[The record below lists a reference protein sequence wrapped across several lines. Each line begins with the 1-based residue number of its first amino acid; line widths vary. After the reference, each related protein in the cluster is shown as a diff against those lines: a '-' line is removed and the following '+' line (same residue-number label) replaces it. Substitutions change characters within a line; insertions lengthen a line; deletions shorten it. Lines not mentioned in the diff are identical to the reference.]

1 MARRKI
7 SLIGAGQIGGV
18 QAQLIAQRQ
27 LADVVLL
34 DVVEG
39 VPQGKA
45 LDIAHALAGFASD
58 TQIVGT
64 QDYKDTADSD
74 LYIVTAGLPRKPG
87 MSRDDLLSTNLQIIR
102 DVAEGIR
109 SNSPSATVIVIS
121 NPLDAMVW
129 AMKELTGFPKERV
142 FGQAGVL
149 DSARFRYFVAREL
162 GVSVRDVVAMVLGGH
177 GDSMVPLPRF
187 CSVAGVPLRSL
198 MDDSSIDAI
207 VKRVQGAGGEVV
219 GLLKTGSA
227 FVSPAQASIEMAEAV
242 LLDQKRVLPCAAY
255 LEGEYGASGIYMGVP
270 VLLGAG
276 GVERIFELELDA
288 EERARLD
295 ESIGQVKTL
304 LAGIK
309 L

>member
-1 MARRKI
+1 MTTTDTRDTTAT
-7 SLIGAGQIGGV
+7 V
-18 QAQLIAQRQ
+18 DQAER
-27 LADVVLL
+27 LADAGCEIVRITAPSITDAENLSPIADELHRRGVRVPLVADIHFTPQAAMLAVEHVEKVRINPGNYADRKRFEQRDYTDAEYRTELERIAERFVPLVL
-34 DVVEG
+34 
-39 VPQGKA
+39 
-45 LDIAHALAGFASD
+45 
-58 TQIVGT
+58 
-64 QDYKDTADSD
+64 
-74 LYIVTAGLPRKPG
+74 R
-87 MSRDDLLSTNLQIIR
+87 
-102 DVAEGIR
+102 
-109 SNSPSATVIVIS
+109 
-121 NPLDAMVW
+121 
-129 AMKELTGFPKERV
+129 
-142 FGQAGVL
+142 
-149 DSARFRYFVAREL
+149 AREL

-270 VLLGAG
+270 VQLGAG
-276 GVERIFELELDA
+276 GVERIFELELDKD
-288 EERARLD
+288 ERALLD
-295 ESIGQVKTL
+295 GSIEHVKTL
-304 LAGIK
+304 LAGIT

>member
-227 FVSPAQASIEMAEAV
+227 FVSPAQASVEMAEAV